1 MPAAEVDITDDLV
14 RALLAEQHPDLA
26 DLALTPLAFGWDN
39 AIFRLGDDL
48 VVRLPRRQ
56 LGADLVEH
64 EHRWLPELARILADP
79 DPGSGSRGR
88 ARSWISLALERVPV
102 LRR

>member
-1 MPAAEVDITDDLV
+1 MPAAEVEITDDLV

-56 LGADLVEH
+56 P
-64 EHRWLPELARILADP
+64 RRS
-79 DPGSGSRGR
+79 SGTASSTSRST
-88 ARSWISLALERVPV
+88 RS
-102 LRR
+102 